1 MKRMISINYE
11 RIIKKI
17 RENKEAGD
25 YDEAIKNCNLAIALK
40 LKKEEK
46 SEVLLLKG
54 NLFKEMQSF
63 EDAIECY
70 DKVLEIDPK
79 NKQAKKEMEGCVDG
93 FVDEQIERRKKIKSK
108 RILFKELGLTAIK
121 IGTIIGFLFIA
132 FGSIILLWRFEDLG
146 DLVTQG
152 DIMGPKESR
161 LCALPLLIIIPVF
174 LILASLWSIRRISY
188 MKHLGKYHLCGY
200 YCSIISLLLSF
211 LSPICFFLILSVA
224 SYEPN
229 YQHLTTVYS
238 IGFVLPP
245 LIALP
250 LLMLA
255 FSLPIYGELE
265 RNNIILSVFWTV
277 IPSTL
282 LFLYCIFSYLVTC
295 TSLASLDL
303 FTRFILL
310 PYLILVMGIGIFTNG
325 WIINSFSK
333 EVS

>member
-63 EDAIECY
+63 EDAVECY

-79 NKQAKKEMEGCVDG
+79 NKQAKKEMEKCVDG

-108 RILFKELGLTAIK
+108 RILYKELGLTAIK
-121 IGTIIGFLFIA
+121 IGAIIGFLFIA
-132 FGSIILLWRFEDLG
+132 FGSILLLWGFEDLG
-146 DLVTQG
+146 DLVTLGQVY
-152 DIMGPKESR
+152 GPKESR

-174 LILASLWSIRRISY
+174 LILANLWSIRRISFL
-188 MKHLGKYHLCGY
+188 KRLGKYHLCGY
-200 YCSIISLLLSF
+200 YCSIISLLLNF
-211 LSPICFFLILSVA
+211 ISPICFFLLLCAA
-224 SYEPN
+224 SYEPD
-229 YQHLTTVYS
+229 YKYLTAIYS
-238 IGFVLPP
+238 VGFILPP
-245 LIALP
+245 LIALL

-265 RNNIILSVFWTV
+265 KNNIILSVFWTV

-310 PYLILVMGIGIFTNG
+310 PFLILVMGIGIFTNG
-325 WIINSFSK
+325 WIIYLFSK